1 MPCIEEE
8 VNSCRL
14 FRQRKPGVSARHIL
28 LTMLLIFHVENIS
41 AFGLFHKPHRA
52 SFNFS
57 PGSLAISPLFSLE
70 DLRKTYS
77 SPNQKHSLDA
87 QLLPLVDFSTE
98 ITGHGNLPVIHGCF
112 YVVCVLADV

>member
-28 LTMLLIFHVENIS
+28 LTMLLIFHVENTS

-77 SPNQKHSLDA
+77 SPN
-87 QLLPLVDFSTE
+87 
-98 ITGHGNLPVIHGCF
+98 
-112 YVVCVLADV
+112 

>member
-57 PGSLAISPLFSLE
+57 PGSLAISPSFPW
-70 DLRKTYS
+70 KTYGR
-77 SPNQKHSLDA
+77 PTAA
-87 QLLPLVDFSTE
+87 QIKNAPCIAPLLPLVDFSTE
-98 ITGHGNLPVIHGCF
+98 ITGHGNLPVIHG
-112 YVVCVLADV
+112 